1 MKTILRGE
9 QGGKGSK
16 SKYKNNVQARA
27 HVITWQ
33 EEAFPNQSINHG
45 AGSSQAS
52 VGAGSEALHSWV
64 HIHCCKEHGVSAAF
78 TR

>member
-9 QGGKGSK
+9 QGGKGSE
-16 SKYKNNVQARA
+16 SKYKNNVQERA

-52 VGAGSEALHSWV
+52 VGAGSEALHSQV
-64 HIHCCKEHGVSAAF
+64 HIQCCKEHRAGAAF